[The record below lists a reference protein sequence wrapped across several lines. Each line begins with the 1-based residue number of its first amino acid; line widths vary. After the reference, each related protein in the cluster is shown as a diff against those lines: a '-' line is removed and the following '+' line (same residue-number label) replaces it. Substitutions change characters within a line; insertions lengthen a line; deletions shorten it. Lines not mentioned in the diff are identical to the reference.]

1 MNYYPFHPGDY
12 LRDTAHLSPMEDIAY
27 RRLLDMYYL
36 SEMPIPH
43 ETDSVSRRLRLDSA
57 LVASV
62 LKEFFTEAPEGWT
75 HRRCD
80 KEIAVYQAKAERAK
94 NNGKAGGRP
103 KKTQP
108 VISGFQEETES
119 EANHNHNQ
127 NQSFPKT
134 ASATPPPEGLVLKP
148 QSYSE
153 KRPKASKAEKP
164 ADPRHAEFVRI
175 FADEYEA
182 QTGSPY
188 AMQGGKDGQQLQ
200 ALLRSLPGLTAAE
213 WLNGLRWAWETA
225 ASHPY
230 ADSCVRQTGS
240 LAAFCAAWSR
250 IVSYHATYKA
260 PTRR

>member
-1 MNYYPFHPGDY
+1 
-12 LRDTAHLSPMEDIAY
+12 
-27 RRLLDMYYL
+27 
-36 SEMPIPH
+36 
-43 ETDSVSRRLRLDSA
+43 
-57 LVASV
+57 
-62 LKEFFTEAPEGWT
+62 
-75 HRRCD
+75 
-80 KEIAVYQAKAERAK
+80 
-94 NNGKAGGRP
+94 
-103 KKTQP
+103 
-108 VISGFQEETES
+108 
-119 EANHNHNQ
+119 
-127 NQSFPKT
+127 
-134 ASATPPPEGLVLKP
+134 LVLKP
-148 QSYSE
+148 QSPPE
-153 KRPKASKAEKP
+153 KRPKAPKAEKP
-164 ADPRHAEFVRI
+164 ADTRHAEFVRI